1 MIDLSKLDLDNFNS
15 PRRKNETT
23 NELERLAAIVNEGDF
38 NNGDLP
44 NLVAPA
50 YSQLESYSV
59 GAYVRYNGC
68 LYRAVNNT
76 IPGTLPIDETYFKKT
91 TVCEELVSL
100 RDRSGGCF
108 SVTVSDV
115 CTEQVEPGS
124 FGGFDILLGDVVS
137 RITGLSIFV
146 NSADPK
152 LISASKNQNGT
163 LSVGFINHTDTA
175 VTNVDIRA
183 VIFIK

>member
-23 NELERLAAIVNEGDF
+23 NELEQLAAIVNAGDF
-38 NNGDLP
+38 DAGDLP
-44 NLVAPA
+44 NLITPP
-50 YSQLESYSV
+50 YSQIESYSI
-59 GAYVRYNGC
+59 GSYVRYNGC
-68 LYRAVNNT
+68 LYRAINDT

-91 TVCEELVSL
+91 TVCEELASL

-124 FGGFDILLGDVVS
+124 FGGFDILLGDVAS

-146 NSADPK
+146 NSADPE
-152 LISASKNQNGT
+152 LISASKIQNAT

>member
-23 NELERLAAIVNEGDF
+23 NELERLAAIVNSGDF

-50 YSQLESYSV
+50 YSQLESYPVKS
-59 GAYVRYNGC
+59 YVRYNGC
-68 LYRAVNNT
+68 LYRAVNDT

-91 TVCEELVSL
+91 TVCEELASL

-124 FGGFDILLGDVVS
+124 FGGFDILLGDVAS
-137 RITGLSIFV
+137 RIMGLSIFV

-152 LISASKNQNGT
+152 LIAASKIQNGT
-163 LSVGFINHTDTA
+163 LSVGFINHTDTT

>member
-23 NELERLAAIVNEGDF
+23 NELERLATIINDGDF
-38 NNGDLP
+38 DAGDLP
-44 NLVAPA
+44 NLIAPS
-50 YSQLESYSV
+50 YSQIDSYSI
-59 GAYVRYNGC
+59 GSYVRYNGC
-68 LYRAVNNT
+68 LYRAVNDT

-91 TVCEELVSL
+91 TVCEELASL
-100 RDRSGGCF
+100 RNRSGGCF

-124 FGGFDILLGDVVS
+124 FGGFDILLGDVAS

-146 NSADPK
+146 NSTDPA
-152 LISASKNQNGT
+152 LISASKIQNGT
-163 LSVGFINHTDTA
+163 LSVGFINHTDTT
-175 VTNVDIRA
+175 VTNIDIRA